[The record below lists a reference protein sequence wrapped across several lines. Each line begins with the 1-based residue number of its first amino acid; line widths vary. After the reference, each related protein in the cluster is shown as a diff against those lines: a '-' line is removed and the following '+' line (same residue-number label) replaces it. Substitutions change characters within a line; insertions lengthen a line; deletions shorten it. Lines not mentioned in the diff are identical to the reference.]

1 MTPDNS
7 SRNGTSQ
14 SGDTRKFRDEPR
26 ILLFMHPGRNRELL
40 RETLESRYHVAA
52 TTDVERLRSD
62 FDCCVFDAP
71 RFDRVA
77 GTIQNKRGTDKP
89 VFLPFVLLLGENT
102 LETTTE
108 DVYDYVDDVIEL
120 PVKKRT
126 LFARI
131 RNLVER
137 RQAAVQLADRERQLE
152 ETVDDLK
159 LKEQAMDAAPVGI
172 TIDDIDDSGETS
184 LVYAN
189 EQFSDLTGYGPS
201 ILGEN
206 CRLLQGEETDPE
218 TTAKIREA
226 IDSRQPVSVDILN
239 YRKSGQKFWNKLD
252 ISPVRDSEGTVTH
265 FVGFQMDITDRKI
278 RERRLEVMNRLL
290 SHNLR
295 NKMNLIEGHIGLLK
309 NEFADENLPQ
319 SLAEVEE
326 AATSLMELADTVHKV
341 QRVTEIAGSADV
353 ISVRDRVTQ
362 IVSAFEDRF
371 PDVTYDVT
379 LSDDDGC
386 EVAVSGM
393 TAAIEEGIENAVKH
407 NDNPNPTVEIR
418 VERRSDN
425 WIDIEIEDNGP
436 GMPKQELEVLQ
447 EGETPIKHGNRLGI
461 WLMYWVV
468 SKAGGHFSVSEA
480 DPKGT
485 IVSLSVPESRE
496 ESTPGSTP

>member
-1 MTPDNS
+1 MNKS
-7 SRNGTSQ
+7 
-14 SGDTRKFRDEPR
+14 RDEPR
-26 ILLFMHPGRNRELL
+26 ILLFMQPGRDRELL
-40 RETLESRYHVAA
+40 GETLDSRYHVA
-52 TTDVERLRSD
+52 TTTAVEQLNSD
-62 FDCCVFDAP
+62 FACCVFDAP
-71 RFDRVA
+71 EFDRVA
-77 GTIQNKRGTDKP
+77 GTIQKKRGTDKP
-89 VFLPFVLLLGENT
+89 VFLPFVLLLGEDT

-120 PVKKRT
+120 PVKKAT

-137 RQAAVQLADRERQLE
+137 RQTALELADRERKLE
-152 ETVDDLK
+152 ETVDNLT
-159 LKEQAMDAAPVGI
+159 LKEQAMDAAPLGI

-189 EQFSDLTGYGPS
+189 EHFSDLTGYGPS

-206 CRLLQGEETDPE
+206 CRFLQGEETDPE

-226 IDSRQPVSVDILN
+226 IDTRQSVSVDILN
-239 YRKSGQKFWNKLD
+239 YRKNGQKFWNKLD

-309 NEFADENLPQ
+309 NEFTGENVPQ
-319 SLAEVEE
+319 SLTEVEE
-326 AATSLMELADTVHKV
+326 AATSLMELAETVQKV
-341 QRVTEIAGSADV
+341 ERVTEIAESVDI
-353 ISVRDRVTQ
+353 ISVSNRVNQ
-362 IVSAFEDRF
+362 MVSAFEDRF
-371 PDVTYDVT
+371 PDVTYNVT
-379 LSDDDGC
+379 LPEDDAC
-386 EVAVSGM
+386 EVAVSGL
-393 TAAIEEGIENAVKH
+393 TAAIEEGIENAIKH
-407 NDNPNPTVEIR
+407 NDDPNPTVEIR
-418 VERRSDN
+418 VKQRSDN
-425 WIDIEIEDNGP
+425 WVDIEIKDNGP
-436 GMPKQELEVLQ
+436 GMPKQEIEVLQ

-468 SKAGGHFSVSEA
+468 SKAGGHFSVSDA

-485 IVSLSVPESRE
+485 VVSLSVPAYHE
-496 ESTPGSTP
+496 GSNSGASP